1 MSGTGVA
8 IAIGGGD
15 HGSKDYQGRQ
25 QHGWFGHGTRS
36 QDSNVQTV
44 SEGAGGAPP
53 DRFVAVVRGAVGAV
67 PAGDRKAYEA
77 ALGSSGEPKLATA
90 LRIWSTAPAT
100 GQAFHDAY
108 LNDVASPQTADRL
121 QALARQIRA
130 AGTANDQRQASTDL
144 AGLIAGSRSIAT
156 ARFAETAAVR
166 ALALHDL
173 NVQQLADII
182 HSEAGGLSIA
192 PQTAV
197 GATVLNRMVRNGTN
211 QVEDVRRGYAYNHP
225 APPNHLAPTIAR
237 ALLDG
242 QTSDPTKGAT
252 HFYTPRAMPK
262 KGENTGGADV
272 GGKLE
277 SVPGVVTRDKP
288 PRPIENYRPSFA
300 GGKSFNEIQVPNV
313 QAKDF
318 KFFRKAGD
326 GPVR

>member
-1 MSGTGVA
+1 MRTASVA
-8 IAIGGGD
+8 
-15 HGSKDYQGRQ
+15 
-25 QHGWFGHGTRS
+25 
-36 QDSNVQTV
+36 QT
-44 SEGAGGAPP
+44 
-53 DRFVAVVRGAVGAV
+53 
-67 PAGDRKAYEA
+67 
-77 ALGSSGEPKLATA
+77 
-90 LRIWSTAPAT
+90 
-100 GQAFHDAY
+100 
-108 LNDVASPQTADRL
+108 
-121 QALARQIRA
+121 
-130 AGTANDQRQASTDL
+130 
-144 AGLIAGSRSIAT
+144 SR
-156 ARFAETAAVR
+156 
-166 ALALHDL
+166 
-173 NVQQLADII
+173 
-182 HSEAGGLSIA
+182 
-192 PQTAV
+192 
-197 GATVLNRMVRNGTN
+197 ATVQPKAATN
-211 QVEDVRRGYAYNHP
+211 LRCRANSRRCSHA
-225 APPNHLAPTIAR
+225 HLAPTIAR